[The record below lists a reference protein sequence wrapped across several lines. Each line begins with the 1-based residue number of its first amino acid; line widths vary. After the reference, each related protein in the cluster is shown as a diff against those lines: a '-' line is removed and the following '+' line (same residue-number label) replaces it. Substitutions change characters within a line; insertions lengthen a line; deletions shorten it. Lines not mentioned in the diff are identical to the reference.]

1 MKRVRYKI
9 VQEKRINKIGAFLRE
24 EFGSRIIKLP
34 LDGGFTCPNRDGSK
48 GVGGCMFCST
58 TGSGEFASNI
68 PAAMQLFAEKWPEGK
83 YIAYFQNHTNT
94 YAPAEELERKF
105 RAALACKKPV
115 IVGLA
120 IATRPDC
127 LNDEIYALLERLNKE
142 TFLWV
147 ELGLQTIHDRTADFL
162 NRCYETRVYDE
173 AVAALTARGI
183 RVVTHLIL
191 GLPQSTD
198 AHGNA
203 VSESREQMLASVVHV
218 CRAPLFGIKLHMLNV
233 VKGSILALR
242 FPHYEPFASIDT
254 YVDLL
259 VDCLRLVP
267 YEITVHR
274 MTADTA
280 RPFLIAPTWSYRKRT
295 ILNTIEQRFALLDA
309 RQGDRAE

>member
-1 MKRVRYKI
+1 MH
-9 VQEKRINKIGAFLRE
+9 EKRINKIGIFLKE
-24 EFGSRIIKLP
+24 EFGNRIIKLP

-48 GVGGCMFCST
+48 GTGGCMFCSS

-68 PAAMQLFAEKWPEGK
+68 TEAMKLFSEKWPEGK

-105 RAALACKKPV
+105 RTALACEKPE

-127 LNDEIYALLERLNKE
+127 LDDEIYSLLERLNRE

-147 ELGLQTIHDRTADFL
+147 ELGLQTVHDRTAEFL
-162 NRCYETRVYDE
+162 NRCYKTRVYDE
-173 AVAALTARGI
+173 AVAELTSRGI

-191 GLPQSTD
+191 GLPQGTSAD
-198 AHGNA
+198 GNA
-203 VSESREQMLASVVHV
+203 VSESRAQMLDSVTHV

-233 VKGSILALR
+233 VKGSPLATR
-242 FPHYEPFASIDT
+242 FPNYEPFASIDE
-254 YVDLL
+254 YADLV
-259 VDCLRLVP
+259 VDCLRMVP
-267 YEITVHR
+267 YNITVHR

-280 RPFLIAPTWSYRKRT
+280 RPFLISPSWSYRKRT
-295 ILNTIEQRFALLDA
+295 ILNTIEQRFVMLDA
-309 RQGDRAE
+309 RQGDRAER